1 VKTEQ
6 LTITDKDIPQK
17 RTVVPAKIG
26 LFGSSGSGK
35 TTTAALLAVATSVEL
50 HGKAPVYV
58 YDTEPGWQFM
68 KRIFDTEGVQ
78 LTQVVSR
85 SFEGMCDHIEKA
97 EKSGACV
104 FIVDSM
110 THTWTELMDTFAGK
124 NGRVEFQQFNLI
136 KRNWNR
142 WATSFL
148 NSKMHCYALG
158 RLGWEYETQ
167 VNEKNGR
174 KEIIKGDSKFKAGGG
189 ESFGYEP
196 HLLVEMELGRADDH
210 NGRGGK
216 LVHYATVLKDRARM
230 LDGAEFEFRG
240 FPGYKKGDY
249 KAVWDAF
256 FPHINELQLLS
267 GHPAIGSETSANL
280 VPDGDG
286 EWQRSQQ
293 ARKIAIED
301 LDETIDKLWPGMTA
315 DAKLTRKAVFEF
327 CFDGIRSRTEMENQP
342 LDRLQFAA
350 ALMRG
355 FEKEAKNS
363 MPTSVEGILNVLH
376 NLKQSLMEQPF

>member
-1 VKTEQ
+1 MA
-6 LTITDKDIPQK
+6 TI
-17 RTVVPAKIG
+17 VPAKIG

-50 HGKAPVYV
+50 HAKAPVYV

-68 KRIFDTEGVQ
+68 KRIFTTEGVP
-78 LTQVVSR
+78 LVQVASR

-97 EKSGACV
+97 QRDGACV

-142 WATSFL
+142 WTVNFL
-148 NSKMHCYALG
+148 NSPMHCYALG

-196 HLLVEMELGRADDH
+196 HLLVEMELGREEAH

-230 LDGAEFEFRG
+230 LDGQEFEFHG

-249 KAVWDAF
+249 REVWNAF
-256 FPHINELQLLS
+256 FPHINELQLLE
-267 GHPAIGSETSANL
+267 GHPAIGSDTSADL
-280 VPDGDG
+280 VPDGDDR
-286 EWQRSQQ
+286 WDKAQRDK
-293 ARKIAIED
+293 KIAIED
-301 LDETIDKLWPGMTA
+301 FDETIDKLWPGSSA
-315 DAKLTRKAVFEF
+315 DAKKVRKAVCEF
-327 CFDGIRSRTEMENQP
+327 CFQGIRSRTEMEIQP
-342 LDRLQFAA
+342 LDKLQMAARLA
-350 ALMRG
+350 RS
-355 FEKEAKNS
+355 FEATLATDK
-363 MPTSVEGILNVLH
+363 MPDTIDGILSVFH
-376 NLKQSLMEQPF
+376 NLHQELMQQPF